1 MPMTMNM
8 PKDFAADPT
17 LSPAVAAIMQAAYN
31 RRLAAGLVGSDG
43 SAHVTQEAKALYDAG
58 VSPFSR
64 EYTSACYPK
73 KVK

>member
-1 MPMTMNM
+1 M

-31 RRLAAGLVGSDG
+31 RRLAAGLVSADG
-43 SAHVTQEAKALYDAG
+43 AAHITQDAKALYEAG
-58 VSPFSR
+58 ISPMSR
-64 EYTSACYPK
+64 EYTAASYPK